1 MGLGVVGF
9 LMTTQVNLEGG
20 YFRVHKLNSSHGRVR
35 KEKQRERSHR
45 PPEKHQLES
54 SSAFRTGPSLPT
66 AGSREAI
73 TSLDW
78 GVNTND
84 SWN

>member
-35 KEKQRERSHR
+35 KEKQREREATDLRKNTSLNYLLHFVR
-45 PPEKHQLES
+45 VPLSQPPE
-54 SSAFRTGPSLPT
+54 
-66 AGSREAI
+66 AGKQ
-73 TSLDW
+73 
-78 GVNTND
+78 
-84 SWN
+84 